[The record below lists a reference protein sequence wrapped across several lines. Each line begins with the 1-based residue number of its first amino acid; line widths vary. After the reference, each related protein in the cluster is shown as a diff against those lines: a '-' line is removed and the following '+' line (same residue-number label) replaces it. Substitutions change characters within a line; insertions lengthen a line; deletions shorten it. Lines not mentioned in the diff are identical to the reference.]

1 MMTPF
6 MSHRLKI
13 AARHAFIDARSG
25 RIAAQDQTFKRALEP
40 EKREGFQ
47 LDRVDSAL
55 TSRLPGVRTAH
66 P

>member
-1 MMTPF
+1 

-13 AARHAFIDARSG
+13 AARHALSTRAG

-47 LDRVDSAL
+47 LDWVDQ
-55 TSRLPGVRTAH
+55 H
-66 P
+66 